1 MTLTKD
7 KYNEQK
13 ELFESMDDT
22 SDLIDIYNILIEVL
36 KDRGVL
42 V

>member
-13 ELFESMDDT
+13 ELFESMDDN
-22 SDLIDIYNILIEVL
+22 SDLIDIHNILIEVL
-36 KDRGVL
+36 KDRRVL